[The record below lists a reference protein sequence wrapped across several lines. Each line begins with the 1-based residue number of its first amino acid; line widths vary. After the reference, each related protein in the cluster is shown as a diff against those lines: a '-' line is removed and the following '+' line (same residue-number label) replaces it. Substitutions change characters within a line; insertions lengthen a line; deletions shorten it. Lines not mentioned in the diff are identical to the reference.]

1 MHIAIFGTGYV
12 GLVTGAD
19 FACRGVGVTCVDIDV
34 ARIANLQKGVM
45 PFFEAGLPELVARG
59 VAAGHLAFTT
69 DGAVAMADADVV
81 FCAVGTPTSDDGRAD
96 LSAVFSVADLFAQ
109 HAKDGAVLV
118 NKSTVPVG
126 TADACRLRIENASHH
141 PQPLLRQEGSRSVTI
156 VPVAPDGSID
166 VAAVIAAIRPDTAL
180 VSVMYANN
188 EIGTIAPVAEI
199 GKAIEKLRRT
209 TKSAYPV
216 FHTDAAQAAQ
226 YLDVDVTRLHVDLMS
241 LSGQKMY
248 GPKATGALFVKRGT
262 PIASILFGGGQEHG
276 LRPGTENVAG
286 IVGFAKALSIAV
298 DDCDDETMRMVALR
312 EYFIDELLAIPG
324 TRLNGNRVDRLP
336 NNVNVS
342 FKGVDGEALVMYL
355 DERGIAASTASSC
368 TGPQSMSHVLK
379 ALGMSDAEVIGSV
392 RFTLG
397 RQTKK
402 RDITCTVTTIKKI
415 LSLLA

>member
-1 MHIAIFGTGYV
+1 MQRVYLDYAASTPVDKRVEKAMRPFLRQVFGNPSSVHAEGRAARAAIEVARADVATNIGARSDEIIFTNGVTEAINIAI
-12 GLVTGAD
+12 
-19 FACRGVGVTCVDIDV
+19 RGVLAASGDKQHVVTIATEHPATLRALQGDV
-34 ARIANLQKGVM
+34 TV
-45 PFFEAGLPELVARG
+45 
-59 VAAGHLAFTT
+59 
-69 DGAVAMADADVV
+69 
-81 FCAVGTPTSDDGRAD
+81 
-96 LSAVFSVADLFAQ
+96 
-109 HAKDGAVLV
+109 
-118 NKSTVPVG
+118 VPV
-126 TADACRLRIENASHH
+126 S
-141 PQPLLRQEGSRSVTI
+141 S
-156 VPVAPDGSID
+156 DGSID

>member
-1 MHIAIFGTGYV
+1 MRPFLRSVFGNPSSVHAEGRAARVAVETARWDVSHLIGARPDEIIFTNGVTEAINIAT
-12 GLVTGAD
+12 
-19 FACRGVGVTCVDIDV
+19 RGVLAASGDKQHVVT
-34 ARIANLQKGVM
+34 IATEHPATL
-45 PFFEAGLPELVARG
+45 R
-59 VAAGHLAFTT
+59 T
-69 DGAVAMADADVV
+69 
-81 FCAVGTPTSDDGRAD
+81 
-96 LSAVFSVADLFAQ
+96 LSAS
-109 HAKDGAVLV
+109 
-118 NKSTVPVG
+118 
-126 TADACRLRIENASHH
+126 SHH

>member
-1 MHIAIFGTGYV
+1 MQRVYLDYAASTPVDKRVEKAMRPFLRAVFGNPSSVHAEGR
-12 GLVTGAD
+12 A
-19 FACRGVGVTCVDIDV
+19 ARAAIDV
-34 ARIANLQKGVM
+34 ARNDVAHGIGARPDEIIFTNGVTEAINIAI
-45 PFFEAGLPELVARG
+45 RG
-59 VAAGHLAFTT
+59 VLAASGDKQHVVTIATEHPATLRALQ
-69 DGAVAMADADVV
+69 GDVTV
-81 FCAVGTPTSDDGRAD
+81 
-96 LSAVFSVADLFAQ
+96 
-109 HAKDGAVLV
+109 
-118 NKSTVPVG
+118 VPV
-126 TADACRLRIENASHH
+126 S
-141 PQPLLRQEGSRSVTI
+141 S
-156 VPVAPDGSID
+156 DGSVD

-188 EIGTIAPVAEI
+188 EIGTIASIAEI

-226 YLDVDVTRLHVDLMS
+226 FLDLDVTRLHVDLMS

-248 GPKATGALFVKRGT
+248 GPKATGVLFIRKGVMLI
-262 PIASILFGGGQEHG
+262 PIMFGGGQEHG

-298 DDCDDETMRMVALR
+298 DDRDDETVRVAALR

-379 ALGMSDAEVIGSV
+379 ALGMTSDEIIGSV